1 MNCQRWN
8 QTLHYSKNLDLKAA
22 EEFGYN
28 IIKFCSRLVTKWGTR
43 SQNVSRACFCALLAS
58 PNFSYITMELKLFW
72 SCNWIYLLFHDRPF
86 YDRPT
91 HSRPSHNRPFH
102 DWLSQDLNK
111 QTLTNRQTYLQI
123 LEAKTLFLLSKKD
136 LNDFI

>member
-1 MNCQRWN
+1 MQNWVFFQHFNSKWHIFAPCQIWN
-8 QTLHYSKNLDLKAA
+8 QTLYFSTNLDLKAA

-58 PNFSYITMELKLFW
+58 PNFSCITMELKLFW

-86 YDRPT
+86 HDW
-91 HSRPSHNRPFH
+91 PSHNRPTH
-102 DWLSQDLNK
+102 DRSSHDLNK
-111 QTLTNRQTYLQI
+111 QTLTNKQTDI
-123 LEAKTLFLLSKKD
+123 S
-136 LNDFI
+136 